1 MPSGATRQIG
11 ESDHATLVVAD
22 PPRQSWFALWRDTD
36 AGTLLDLVDADD
48 HLERRS
54 IELTRPDAH
63 GKLGTA
69 GTSVRVL
76 PIASAIDE
84 LAGLEASDTVTPS
97 VRAWSVGVRL
107 ALDLVARGR
116 LLPSLT
122 DEGFD
127 AWRLDPLDADDRQRF
142 SELAAAL
149 PPQAMCRP
157 IQSARTGA
165 PNFHEPTRLV
175 RGLYDAVADSMVRT
189 SAAAAI
195 VESPPFADVDRLRL
209 QHLRSWID
217 DIASVHCAGAVLA
230 LRVFPPDTLFPE
242 TLDSGVDSR
251 HHPDSVDL
259 DLDLDFG
266 ADGGGAGAAMWRV
279 VFQLRSQLDPSLVI
293 DADQLWSSPR
303 EVMERLGR
311 EAEVDLL
318 AGLRRAAD
326 ICPALAPALDR
337 SAPSHLDIT
346 DDALDELLDRLDD
359 LSAASIE
366 VRWPSDL
373 VSPTIERTLVVGAS
387 APGGALPTITDLDS
401 LLTVNWEFLLDG
413 SPLTTDELAILG
425 EAKRPMV
432 PIRGR
437 WVRLDHRTRE
447 RLRERAP
454 VISAADAL
462 AAALGDGLD
471 LSNLLGSKGT
481 LDGALDQPE
490 VVAVEVR
497 GAVEDLAKRLQT
509 LTGERE
515 EPEPAQLQA
524 ELRPYQ
530 RRGLAWMSDLCDIGL
545 GGCLADDMGLGKTIQ
560 LLSLHAKRGGAT
572 LVVCPTSLVA
582 NWEREAKRFLPS
594 TIVHRYHGPSRSLGT
609 VEPGDLVITTY
620 GVVRT
625 DVDALSAESWDLV
638 VADEAQHAKNPRSRT
653 AKALRQLPGRAR
665 IALTGTPVENRLTE
679 LWSILDW
686 AVPGLLG
693 PLETFRRNTATP
705 IEKDGDPEATAR
717 LATIVAP
724 FLLRRKKTDPGIA
737 PELPPKNERDV
748 VVPLTDEQV
757 SLYKATTEE
766 VLADLRDNDGL
777 ARHGI
782 VLRLLT
788 ALKQI
793 TNHPAQFLGETGPI
807 EGRSGK
813 IDAFDELIDL
823 ALGNGEQT
831 LVFSQ
836 YVSMGELL
844 VDHLTTRG
852 VSSAILHG
860 GLTVAKR
867 QELVDR
873 FQAGALDVLVLSL
886 KAGGTGLN
894 LTAATHVIHYDR
906 WWNPAVEDQATDRA
920 YRIGQKN
927 TVSVHRLV
935 TEGTVED
942 RVAELLRTKRALADK
957 VIGGGESW
965 IGNLDDDDL
974 AALVRLDQPT
984 LDGAGADGS
993 EADSPD
999 SDSPDSDDGEAA

>member
-1 MPSGATRQIG
+1 MQSGTSETSDRQIG
-11 ESDHATLVVAD
+11 EGDHATLVIAD
-22 PPRQSWFALWRDTD
+22 PPRASWFALWRDD
-36 AGTLLDLVDADD
+36 EGTSLLDLVAPDD

-54 IELTRPDAH
+54 VALNRP
-63 GKLGTA
+63 GPGGTIA
-69 GTSVRVL
+69 TTTASVRAL
-76 PIASAIDE
+76 PVASAINE
-84 LAGLEASDTVTPS
+84 LAALEASDDVTAS

-116 LLPSLT
+116 LLPTLS

-127 AWRLDPLDADDRQRF
+127 AWRLDPLDLIDRERFGQLADALPTEAF
-142 SELAAAL
+142 CIPLAAGQPTTEFA
-149 PPQAMCRP
+149 
-157 IQSARTGA
+157 
-165 PNFHEPTRLV
+165 EPTTMV
-175 RGLYDAVADSMVRT
+175 RGLYDAIADSMVRT
-189 SAAAAI
+189 SSASAI
-195 VESPPFADVDRLRL
+195 IESPPFADTDRLRL
-209 QHLRSWID
+209 PHLRSWVD

-230 LRVFPPDTLFPE
+230 LRVFPPGSFDHSF
-242 TLDSGVDSR
+242 DSSLIPNDNQGER
-251 HHPDSVDL
+251 
-259 DLDLDFG
+259 
-266 ADGGGAGAAMWRV
+266 WRV
-279 VFQLRSQLDPSLVI
+279 VFQLRSQRDPSLVV
-293 DADQLWSSPR
+293 DAGQLWTSPR

-311 EAEVDLL
+311 EVEVDLL
-318 AGLRRAAD
+318 SGLRRAAD
-326 ICPALAPALDR
+326 ICPSLAPALDR
-337 SAPSHLDIT
+337 SAPSSIDISDT
-346 DDALDELLDRLDD
+346 ELDELLDNLDA

-366 VRWPSDL
+366 VKWPSDL
-373 VSPTIERTLVVGAS
+373 VSPTIERNLIVSAS

-413 SPLTTDELAILG
+413 SPLTQAELKILG
-425 EAKRPMV
+425 EAKRAIV

-437 WVRLDHRTRE
+437 WVRLDQRTRD
-447 RLRERAP
+447 RLKERAP
-454 VISAADAL
+454 SISAADAL
-462 AAALGDGLD
+462 AAALGDGLNMAALD
-471 LSNLLGSKGT
+471 ASPTGT
-481 LDGALDQPE
+481 DALVGALNELE
-490 VVAVEVR
+490 VVKVEVR
-497 GAVEDLAKRLQT
+497 GAVGDLATRLRA

-582 NWEREAKRFLPS
+582 NWEREAKRFLPG
-594 TIVHRYHGPSRSLGT
+594 TIVHRFHGSSRSLGT

-625 DVDALSAESWDLV
+625 DVDTLATVAWDLV

-665 IALTGTPVENRLTE
+665 IALTGTPVENRLSE

-717 LATIVAP
+717 LASIVSP

-757 SLYKATTEE
+757 SLYRATTEE
-766 VLADLRDNDGL
+766 VLADLKDNEGL

-793 TNHPAQFLGETGPI
+793 TNHPAQFLGETEPL

-813 IDAFDELIDL
+813 LAAFDGLIDL
-823 ALGNGEQT
+823 AMSNGEQT

-836 YVSMGELL
+836 YVAMGELL
-844 VDHLTTRG
+844 ETHLAKRG
-852 VSSAILHG
+852 VKAAMLHG
-860 GLTVAKR
+860 GLSLNKR

-873 FQAGALDVLVLSL
+873 FQAGTLPVLILSL

-920 YRIGQKN
+920 YRIGQTQ

-942 RVAELLRTKRALADK
+942 RVAELLRAKRALADK
-957 VIGGGESW
+957 VVGGGESW

-974 AALVRLDQPT
+974 AALVRLDDNT
-984 LDGAGADGS
+984 IDLTDGDSEGS
-993 EADSPD
+993 
-999 SDSPDSDDGEAA
+999 SDASGSSSGNPIEAA